1 MIEQTVNEKSIGM
14 TLKERRE
21 QRGMSVA
28 EVARLTRISSSA
40 IVQLE
45 TDRFDE
51 LPGDVYVRGFL
62 RGYASAVGLSG
73 DAVVSRYVLAR
84 RQRSSGP
91 MVMSSF
97 RSVDASQG
105 RFGVAIASVLLL
117 LLFTLAMSIVFK
129 PRRQDLPG
137 EMSMQSASTTQRA
150 A

>member
-1 MIEQTVNEKSIGM
+1 MNEKNVNEKSIGA

-21 QRGMSVA
+21 QRAMSVA
-28 EVARLTRISSSA
+28 EVARLTRISASA
-40 IVQLE
+40 ILQLE
-45 TDRFDE
+45 ADRFDD

-62 RGYASAVGLSG
+62 RGYASALGLSG

-84 RQRSSGP
+84 RQRTSAP
-91 MVMSSF
+91 MVMSSG

-137 EMSMQSASTTQRA
+137 EMSMQSARSSQRA
-150 A
+150 V

>member
-1 MIEQTVNEKSIGM
+1 
-14 TLKERRE
+14 
-21 QRGMSVA
+21 MSVA
-28 EVARLTRISSSA
+28 EVGRLTRISAST
-40 IVQLE
+40 IVLLE
-45 TDRFDE
+45 ADRFDE

-84 RQRSSGP
+84 RQRTSGP
-91 MVMSSF
+91 MVMTTARGS
-97 RSVDASQG
+97 DASQG

-137 EMSMQSASTTQRA
+137 EMAMQSASRVQRA
-150 A
+150 V